1 MESNHSPE
9 THMKANN
16 NSRNINTHQVNAFR
30 ERRAL
35 ALTLNDTKTAVK
47 RLHRIINVLVS
58 IVIVIIWL
66 LILGIATTKFMLVI
80 SSQLL
85 LVVFVFGNSCKTIF
99 EAVIFV
105 FVMHPF
111 DVGDRCEIDGV
122 QMIVEEMNILTTVF
136 LRYDNQKIVYP
147 NSLLGTKPIANYYR
161 SSDMQDAI
169 EFFVHI
175 ATPHEKITAL
185 KQRIISYVDNKKDH
199 WHPSPMMVFR
209 DMCGL
214 NSVKIAMWP
223 THKMNH
229 QDMGESLPPAA
240 TPITS
245 DRIPL
250 SWTQQRNA

>member
-1 MESNHSPE
+1 
-9 THMKANN
+9 
-16 NSRNINTHQVNAFR
+16 
-30 ERRAL
+30 
-35 ALTLNDTKTAVK
+35 
-47 RLHRIINVLVS
+47 
-58 IVIVIIWL
+58 
-66 LILGIATTKFMLVI
+66 
-80 SSQLL
+80 
-85 LVVFVFGNSCKTIF
+85 
-99 EAVIFV
+99 
-105 FVMHPF
+105 
-111 DVGDRCEIDGV
+111 
-122 QMIVEEMNILTTVF
+122 MIVEEMNILTTVF

-161 SSDMQDAI
+161 SPDMQDAI

-229 QDMGESLPPAA
+229 QDMGERFVRRGQLLEEIGRSCRELDIEYRLYPLNINVKSIPPAA
-240 TPITS
+240 SPITS